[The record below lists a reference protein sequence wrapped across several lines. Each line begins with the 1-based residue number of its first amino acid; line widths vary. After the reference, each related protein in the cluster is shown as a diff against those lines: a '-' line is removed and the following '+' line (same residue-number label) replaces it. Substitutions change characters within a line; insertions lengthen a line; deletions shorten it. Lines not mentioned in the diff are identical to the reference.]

1 MKKKRLLVVAAATG
15 IVAAII
21 GIYMMWPGHPAQTLQ
36 APGISRGNFLRLRSG
51 MSLAD
56 TKHLFGTASANHASL
71 QDGVL
76 PGASDFVWKGDAGS
90 IVVTFDGHG
99 RPVRSEWVDARN
111 VGPSEVVWLGRRWQ
125 EWSPATEERFE

>member
-1 MKKKRLLVVAAATG
+1 
-15 IVAAII
+15 
-21 GIYMMWPGHPAQTLQ
+21 MWPDRPAQTPQ
-36 APGISRGNFLRLRSG
+36 APGISRENFSRLRSG

-56 TKHLFGTASANHASL
+56 AKHLYGTPSANHASL
-71 QDGVL
+71 QEGVL

-111 VGPSEVVWLGRRWQ
+111 IGASEVVWLARRWQ
-125 EWSPATEERFE
+125 EWSPEKDYIGD